1 MCIRM
6 IEFLKEGKFVFGL
19 SYLKGYMHMFLYVWT
34 CYENLFYCVVGCIL
48 RMPGS
53 PMNECACFNV
63 QEEDPRLGIILNT
76 RETLSEFPE
85 KLCVEKLVRGLV
97 PYALVTV

>member
-1 MCIRM
+1 
-6 IEFLKEGKFVFGL
+6 
-19 SYLKGYMHMFLYVWT
+19 
-34 CYENLFYCVVGCIL
+34 
-48 RMPGS
+48 
-53 PMNECACFNV
+53 MNECACFNV